1 MGGRGRAVLEAPSPF
16 GGPPQPSA
24 DGGRGPLDSSAGEIS
39 GVPPLPCR
47 GLPSSSHPWDAPLAP
62 CGRNPWDP
70 PLARHN
76 APRLCTG
83 AEPQDPLLAPCS
95 HPPTLQTLSEG
106 YPWMQPPPQPCR
118 GDART
123 HREGW
128 IRDTGPPPAPG
139 PPPWPCTRLWAAAV
153 VLSHPR
159 CHPHVSPRVMLQAW
173 VSELSQPGGS

>member
-47 GLPSSSHPWDAPLAP
+47 GLPSSSHPWDAPLTP

-70 PLARHN
+70 TLARHD

-128 IRDTGPPPAPG
+128 IRDTGPPPQPQDPHPG
-139 PPPWPCTRLWAAAV
+139 HAHGFGLRQWC
-153 VLSHPR
+153 
-159 CHPHVSPRVMLQAW
+159 CHILGAIPTCPHV
-173 VSELSQPGGS
+173 